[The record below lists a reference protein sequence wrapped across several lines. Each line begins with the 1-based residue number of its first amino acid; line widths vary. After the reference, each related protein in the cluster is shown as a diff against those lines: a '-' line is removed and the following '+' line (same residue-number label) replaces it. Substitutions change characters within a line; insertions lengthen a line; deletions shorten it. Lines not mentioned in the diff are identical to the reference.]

1 MELLNVKNLRTVF
14 NVDEGR
20 IQAVRGVSFKVEKG
34 QSIGIVGE
42 SGCGKSVSMMSLMR
56 ILPKN
61 ADINAESILFDG
73 VELTDKK
80 TAYISKL
87 RGNKIGMIFQD
98 SMTSLNPLFTIGN
111 QLVEPLKIHQ
121 GMSGSEARKKAEEM
135 ISLVEI
141 SNPKKRFSQY
151 PHELSGGMRQRIMI
165 AIALSCNPQLL
176 IADEPTTALDVTIA
190 AQILLLMENLQ
201 KELGTSIIMI
211 THDLGVVANMCDYI
225 YVMYGGVIVEQ
236 GSMESIFSNPKHPYT
251 IGLISC
257 LPANMGSGKKR
268 LEPIMGTPPDL
279 IKPPEGCPFTDR
291 CKQAMIVC
299 KTHIPKEYELGKGH
313 IVKCHLLHPLAQ
325 KAGKGVLV

>member
-1 MELLNVKNLRTVF
+1 MELLNVKSLRTTF

-20 IQAVRGVSFKVEKG
+20 VQAVRGVSLKVKKG

-80 TAYISKL
+80 PAYISKL

-121 GMSGSEARKKAEEM
+121 GMSGAEARKKAEEM

-141 SNPKKRFSQY
+141 SSPKKRFSQY

-165 AIALSCNPQLL
+165 AMALSCNPKLL

-211 THDLGVVANMCDYI
+211 THDLGVVANMCSYI

-236 GSMESIFSNPKHPYT
+236 GSMENIFSNPKHPYT

-291 CKQAMIVC
+291 CKQAMFVC
-299 KTHIPKEYELGKGH
+299 KTHTPKEYDLGKGH

-325 KAGKGVLV
+325 RAGKEVIV